1 MAGRAKKSAE
11 KGEIDLFF
19 MDESTLGWLPVLVAC
34 WMKRGR
40 QKRIPTPGQQQWRHL
55 FGAYNWVTDEV
66 IYQVADKRNSETFIA
81 FLEHLVQQHSG
92 ERPLVLVLDNGS
104 IHHSLASQAAYAVLE
119 DRLLPLFLPRYCSH
133 LNPIERFWKYLK
145 ASACANKLFS
155 DMDALVASVLK
166 ILQQQNDF
174 SCPSR
179 FRLLKYFS

>member
-1 MAGRAKKSAE
+1 
-11 KGEIDLFF
+11 

-34 WMKRGR
+34 WMKRGH

-66 IYQVADKRNSETFIA
+66 IYQVVNKRNSETFIA

-104 IHHSLASQAAYAVLE
+104 IHHSLASQAAFAVLE
-119 DRLLPLFLPRYCSH
+119 DRLLPLFLPRYCSQ

-145 ASACANKLFS
+145 AAACANKLFP
-155 DMDALVASVLK
+155 DMQASVASVEK
-166 ILQQQNDF
+166 TLQQQNDF
-174 SCPSR
+174 SGPSR
-179 FRLLKYFS
+179 FMLLKYFS

>member
-66 IYQVADKRNSETFIA
+66 IYQVAAKRNSETFIT
-81 FLEHLVQQHSG
+81 FLEHLVRQHSG

-104 IHHSLASQAAYAVLE
+104 IHHSLASQAAFAVLE
-119 DRLLPLFLPRYCSH
+119 DRLLPLFLPRYCSQ

-145 ASACANKLFS
+145 ATACANKLFP
-155 DMDALVASVLK
+155 DMEALVASVEK
-166 ILQQQNDF
+166 TLQQQNDLNSLDSAKVF
-174 SCPSR
+174 
-179 FRLLKYFS
+179 L

>member
-1 MAGRAKKSAE
+1 
-11 KGEIDLFF
+11 

-66 IYQVADKRNSETFIA
+66 IYQVAPKRNSETFIA

-104 IHHSLASQAAYAVLE
+104 IHHSFASQAALAVLE
-119 DRLLPLFLPRYCSH
+119 DRLLPVFLPRYCSQ

-145 ASACANKLFS
+145 ASACANKLFPNIE
-155 DMDALVASVLK
+155 MVIVSVEQ
-166 ILQQQNDF
+166 ILLQQNDLC
-174 SCPSR
+174 SPSR
-179 FRLLKYFS
+179 FMLLKNFS

>member
-1 MAGRAKKSAE
+1 
-11 KGEIDLFF
+11 

-40 QKRIPTPGQQQWRHL
+40 QKRIATPGQQQWCHL

-104 IHHSLASQAAYAVLE
+104 IHHSLASQAAFAVLE
-119 DRLLPLFLPRYCSH
+119 ERLLPLFLPRYCSQ

-145 ASACANKLFS
+145 ASACANKLFA
-155 DMDALVASVLK
+155 DMDALVASVVK
-166 ILQQQNDF
+166 ILHQQNDF
-174 SCPSR
+174 NCPSR
-179 FRLLKYFS
+179 FMLLKYFS

>member
-1 MAGRAKKSAE
+1 
-11 KGEIDLFF
+11 

-34 WMKRGR
+34 WMKRGL

-66 IYQVADKRNSETFIA
+66 IYQIVSKRNSETFIA

-92 ERPLVLVLDNGS
+92 TRPLVLVLDNGS
-104 IHHSLASQAAYAVLE
+104 IHHSLASQAAFAVLE
-119 DRLLPLFLPRYCSH
+119 DRLLPLFLPRYCSQ

-145 ASACANKLFS
+145 ASACANKLFP
-155 DMDALVASVLK
+155 DMQTLVASVEK
-166 ILQQQNDF
+166 TLQQQNDF

-179 FRLLKYFS
+179 FMLLKYFS